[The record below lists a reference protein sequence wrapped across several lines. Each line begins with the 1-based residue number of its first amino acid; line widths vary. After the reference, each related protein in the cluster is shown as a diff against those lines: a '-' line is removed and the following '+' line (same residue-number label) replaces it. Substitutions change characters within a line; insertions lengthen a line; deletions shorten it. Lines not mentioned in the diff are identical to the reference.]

1 MIAWLQVILN
11 ERILAPETKA
21 VMSERRNWKVLGE
34 LRADYNDN
42 FSS

>member
-21 VMSERRNWKVLGE
+21 VREEKLESFGG
-34 LRADYNDN
+34 
-42 FSS
+42 S